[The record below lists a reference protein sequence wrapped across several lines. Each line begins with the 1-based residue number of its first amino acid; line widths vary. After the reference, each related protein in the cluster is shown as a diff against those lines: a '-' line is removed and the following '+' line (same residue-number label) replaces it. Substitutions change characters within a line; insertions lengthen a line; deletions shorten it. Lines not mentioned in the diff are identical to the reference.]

1 MIGKSLGH
9 YKILEL
15 LGMGGMGQVYRAH
28 DTTLERDVAIKVL
41 PEELADDPDR
51 LARLEREAKLLAAL
65 NHPNVATIHSLEE
78 ADGTRFL
85 VMELVKGETLAQR
98 LAQGP
103 LALADGLE
111 ISSQI
116 AHGLEA
122 AHDEG
127 ILHRD
132 LKPANVMVS
141 DQGGVK
147 VLDFGLARPL
157 SGTAGSTS
165 LTEASTQGAPLTAAG
180 TRLGTAPYMSP
191 EQVRGQLL
199 DERSDIWAFGCLLY
213 EVLAGE
219 HTFARKTMPDT
230 WAAVLEHEPDWS
242 KLPSRTPEAIRG
254 LIARCLQK
262 EPHRRL
268 RDIGDARLEIE
279 SVLDSMRQAGGLP
292 SVAAPRSRS
301 RLVAGLGLAVILSVV
316 VAVFGPVYN
325 WPSTD
330 PTGGDFGG
338 RAATVAFDPAKW
350 IIAVVPTATGGTDD
364 KEITALN
371 EGLVLTLTGRL
382 AQLSREHGLQVIP
395 ASMLRDEAIDS
406 LEDAHIVLGV
416 TLAIVIA
423 TRQVGERIRVNAN
436 LVDVPA
442 RRQLDAD
449 TIEADDDDLIALE
462 ERVTVAVLRMLQVEL
477 LPMERQ
483 SFDTGTRDARAYAL
497 FLRGQGYL
505 GDFDEP
511 ANVESAIELFEQ
523 ALAADPTYVQARAG
537 LGEAFWR
544 RYGHTNERRWIDRA
558 IEECRRAVKLDA
570 LEAMGYVC
578 LGTLYEGTGRPEL
591 AIEEFARATSLA
603 PSLDAAYRGLAA
615 AYEAQAKLELAEATY
630 KEAIQVRPH
639 YWAGHSWL
647 ARFHLRQGRIEESIA
662 GFEEV
667 VRLAPDGHRGHSNLG
682 VAYYYAERLGDA
694 EGSFDRAL
702 QINPEDE
709 IALSNLGTLQFFLG
723 RYGEAA
729 RTFERARAL
738 DDTDYWIWG
747 NLADAY
753 YWSDGERQQAA
764 PSYRQAIALAAE
776 WLKVNRHDTE
786 VLIEVAF
793 YHAMIGEDVAA
804 RQHIGRALELA
815 ATDVDVQLVA
825 AQVEQRLGD
834 SEAALDYLEAAI
846 DAGYPRAEIRADP
859 VFAELAGNARFEA
872 LTAQT
877 P

>member
-41 PEELADDPDR
+41 PEELGDDPDR

-147 VLDFGLARPL
+147 VLDFGLAKPL

-279 SVLDSMRQAGGLP
+279 SVLDSMRQAGGVP

-301 RLVAGLGLAVILSVV
+301 RLVAGLGLAAILSVV
-316 VAVFGPVYN
+316 VAVFGLVYN

-338 RAATVAFDPAKW
+338 RAATEAFDPAKW
-350 IIAVVPTATGGTDD
+350 IIAVVPTAMGGTDD

-371 EGLVLTLTGRL
+371 EGLALTLTSRL
-382 AQLSREHGLQVIP
+382 ARLSREHGLQVIP
-395 ASMLRDEAIDS
+395 SSMLREESIDS
-406 LEDAHIVLGV
+406 LAEANSLLGV
-416 TLAIVIA
+416 TLAIGFV
-423 TRQVGERIRVNAN
+423 TRQVGDRIRVTAN
-436 LVDVPA
+436 LVDVPNV
-442 RRQLDAD
+442 RQLDAE
-449 TIEADDDDLIALE
+449 TIEANADDLIELE
-462 ERVTVAVLRMLQVEL
+462 ERVAVAVLRMLQVEL

-483 SFDTGTRDARAYAL
+483 SFDIGTQDGLAYDL

-505 GDFDEP
+505 GDFNEP
-511 ANVESAIELFEQ
+511 LKVEAAIELFEQ
-523 ALAADPTYVQARAG
+523 ALGADPTYARARAG
-537 LGEAFWR
+537 LGEALWR

-558 IEECRRAVKLDA
+558 IEECRRAVRLDA

-578 LGTLYEGTGRPEL
+578 LGTLYQGTGRPEL
-591 AIEEFARATSLA
+591 AIAEFAHATSLD

-630 KEAIQVRPH
+630 KEAIRARPH

-647 ARFHLRQGRIEESIA
+647 ASFYLNQGRIDEAIA

-667 VRLAPDGHRGHSNLG
+667 IRLAPDGYRGYSNLG
-682 VAYYYAERLGDA
+682 ATYYYAERWDDA
-694 EGSFDRAL
+694 ESAFDRAL
-702 QINPEDE
+702 EINPEDE
-709 IALSNLGTLQFFLG
+709 VALSNLGTLQFFLG
-723 RYGEAA
+723 RYAEAA
-729 RTFERARAL
+729 RTFERARDL
-738 DDTDYWIWG
+738 DDTEYWIWG

-753 YWSDGERQQAA
+753 YWSGGEREQAA
-764 PSYRQAIALAAE
+764 PAYRRAIALAAE
-776 WLKVNRHDTE
+776 RLKVNASDTE

-793 YHAMIGEDVAA
+793 YHVMLGENAAA
-804 RQHIGRALELA
+804 RQHISEALALA
-815 ATDVDVQLVA
+815 PTDVDVQLVA

-834 SEAALDYLEAAI
+834 SNAALDHLEAAI
-846 DAGYPRAEIRADP
+846 AAGYPLAEIKVDP
-859 VFAELAGNARFEA
+859 VFAELAANARFVA
-872 LTAQT
+872 LTAQR